1 MGWNRNE
8 VETAVADYFHMLV
21 MELSGQH
28 YNKAAHRRA
37 LLSKLNNRS
46 EGSVER
52 KHQNTSAI
60 LLANGCPYI
69 SGYKPL
75 GNYQNLLTEI
85 VEQRLAQ
92 DQQFDNAALM
102 ATAIPALVPLPEDF
116 SKTIVEP
123 PSFALS
129 SREPSPKDYIPFKRD
144 YLEREA
150 KNASLGLAGEEFVL
164 QYEYFRLRNCGQ
176 KKLAEKLDH
185 VSKSKGD
192 GLGYD
197 ILSFEPNGQERFIE
211 VKTTS
216 FGKETPFYISRG
228 EVAFAQENQDQY
240 HLYRLFDFRRDPRMF
255 ELPGPVDRHCIMN
268 PMTYICQFS

>member
-1 MGWNRNE
+1 
-8 VETAVADYFHMLV
+8 MLV

-75 GNYQNLLTEI
+75 GNYQNLLREI

-176 KKLAEKLDH
+176 KNLAEKLDH

>member
-8 VETAVADYFHMLV
+8 VEAAVADYFHMLV

-37 LLSKLNNRS
+37 LLPKLNNRS

-52 KHQNTSAI
+52 KHQNISAI

-75 GNYQNLLTEI
+75 GNYQNLLREI

-164 QYEYFRLRNCGQ
+164 QYEYSRLRNCGQ

-211 VKTTS
+211 VKTTA

-240 HLYRLFDFRRDPRMF
+240 HLYRLFDFRREPRMF